1 MNLPSP
7 PKKVPG
13 AGKKPD
19 NRSDDES
26 DDESENESED
36 ESDDKSDDESDG
48 ESESR
53 PDSGKE
59 DEPSPAEDESQLK
72 LEEDSDSEEEAP
84 ETASEASDQACCNVG
99 MEITGVSDNFNQVP
113 QISDQPNKAE
123 VKITVALRSTSENKA
138 VKRTRSPS
146 ADAVSDKDQSLV
158 ADESKTRPEGS
169 PKHKRLKVC

>member
-7 PKKVPG
+7 PEKVPG
-13 AGKKPD
+13 AGNKPD

-26 DDESENESED
+26 DDESENKSED

-84 ETASEASDQACCNVG
+84 ETASEASDQCCNVG

-113 QISDQPNKAE
+113 QISDQSNKAE

-146 ADAVSDKDQSLV
+146 AEAVSVKDQSLV
-158 ADESKTRPEGS
+158 ADENKTRPEGS

>member
-1 MNLPSP
+1 MDLPSP
-7 PKKVPG
+7 PEKVPG
-13 AGKKPD
+13 AGNKPD

-48 ESESR
+48 ESESG

-113 QISDQPNKAE
+113 QVSDESNKAE

-146 ADAVSDKDQSLV
+146 AEAVSDKDQSLV

>member
-7 PKKVPG
+7 PEKVPG

-26 DDESENESED
+26 DD

-59 DEPSPAEDESQLK
+59 DEPSPAEDESELK

-84 ETASEASDQACCNVG
+84 ETASEASDQDCCNVG

-113 QISDQPNKAE
+113 QISDQSNKAE
-123 VKITVALRSTSENKA
+123 VKITGALHSTSENKA
-138 VKRTRSPS
+138 VKRKRGSS
-146 ADAVSDKDQSLV
+146 AEAVFDKDQSLV
-158 ADESKTRPEGS
+158 ADECKTRPEGS